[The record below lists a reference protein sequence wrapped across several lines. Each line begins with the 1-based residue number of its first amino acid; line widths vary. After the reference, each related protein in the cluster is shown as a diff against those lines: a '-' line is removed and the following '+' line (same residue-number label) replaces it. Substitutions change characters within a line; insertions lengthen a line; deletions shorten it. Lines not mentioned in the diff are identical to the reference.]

1 MFTTPGELNIAL
13 IIIYIATIYIL
24 ARAVYKAFFTKLKTF
39 DDYQKRSAHYIS
51 YFRSRKKAIKIME
64 LAMQN
69 LELNKEQTTS
79 ALFQIGVHYHY
90 MRDYKKALEYFDKV
104 WGDIK
109 KSKNPYEKMLACIV
123 VSNYNVGNKEKARE
137 IYHHLR
143 KKESY
148 DPRFEQLSYLEGTI
162 FK

>member
-13 IIIYIATIYIL
+13 VLIYVFSIYLI

-39 DDYQKRSAHYIS
+39 DDYQKRAAHNVS
-51 YFRSRKKAIKIME
+51 YFRSRKRAIKTME
-64 LAMQN
+64 EAMEK
-69 LELNKEQTTS
+69 LELTKEQKT
-79 ALFQIGVHYHY
+79 AVIFQIGVHYHY
-90 MRDYKKALEYFDKV
+90 MRDYKKAVEYFDQV
-104 WGDIK
+104 WGEIK
-109 KSKNPYEKMLACIV
+109 KSRNPYEKMLACII

-137 IYHHLR
+137 IYHYLR

-148 DPRFEQLSYLEGTI
+148 DPRFEQLSYLESTI